1 MVRAN
6 VQVRMMNKERAAA
19 VTLSCGWTISSIRA
33 TAPSIG
39 HDGGNDLCV
48 LRLIDITD
56 PFPKFG
62 DRVGREYQSFTSG
75 LAKVSASRAVRRI
88 LVVHMGVKLPG

>member
-1 MVRAN
+1 M
-6 VQVRMMNKERAAA
+6 RMDHLVNTRHGTVEF
-19 VTLSCGWTISSIRA
+19 
-33 TAPSIG
+33 G
-39 HDGGNDLCV
+39 HDGGNDHCV